1 MTNSL
6 KSFAFAF
13 FLSLLLSVT
22 VVAQNGNND
31 VATDRVANQ
40 LGMLQ
45 QSVKSLDATLSDIAD
60 KFLPLYAKAR
70 DAEEDSARRISANF
84 ALLTQAEQRAE
95 ILRKQL
101 IEIIEKETAYR
112 SRIAQIDED
121 MRPDNIERSLNPY
134 GTTRTTEAR
143 ETRRRVLESDR
154 RGFDSLLTL
163 TSQSRL
169 RLEEDVR
176 QADALAARLKQRL
189 MPVINDQINKIN
201 PEK

>member
-1 MTNSL
+1 MTKSL
-6 KSFAFAF
+6 KSLAFV
-13 FLSLLLSVT
+13 FLLSPLLSVT
-22 VVAQNGNND
+22 VVAQNGIND
-31 VATDRVANQ
+31 TATDRIAKQ

-45 QSVKSLDATLSDIAD
+45 QSVKTLDATLSDIAD
-60 KFLPLYAKAR
+60 KFLPLYANAR
-70 DAEEDSARRISANF
+70 EAEEESTRRISANF

-95 ILRKQL
+95 VLRKQL
-101 IEIIEKETAYR
+101 IELIEKETAYR
-112 SRIAQIDED
+112 SRITQIDED

-154 RGFDSLLTL
+154 RGFESLLTL

-189 MPVINDQINKIN
+189 MPAINDQINKIN

>member
-6 KSFAFAF
+6 KSLAFV
-13 FLSLLLSVT
+13 FLLTPLLSVT

-31 VATDRVANQ
+31 AATDRIANQ

-45 QSVKSLDATLSDIAD
+45 QSVKTLDATLSDIAD

-70 DAEEDSARRISANF
+70 EAEEDSARRVSANF

-112 SRIAQIDED
+112 SRIAQLDED

-134 GTTRTTEAR
+134 GTTRTAEAR
-143 ETRRRVLESDR
+143 DTRRRVLESDR
-154 RGFDSLLTL
+154 RGFESLLTL

-176 QADALAARLKQRL
+176 QADALVARLKQRL
-189 MPVINDQINKIN
+189 MPVIDAQINKIN